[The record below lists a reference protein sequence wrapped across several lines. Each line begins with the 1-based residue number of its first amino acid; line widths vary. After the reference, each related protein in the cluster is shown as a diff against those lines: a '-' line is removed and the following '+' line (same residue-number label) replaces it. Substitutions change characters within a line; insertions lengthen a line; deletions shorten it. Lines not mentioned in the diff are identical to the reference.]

1 MRFWGLLFT
10 ILIIQYNGYSQDILP
25 KIYLTGD
32 FGNDY
37 QQGTFT
43 IVYADGTMEEN
54 LTADIKW
61 RGGTTNAEGKHKRN
75 YKIKFD
81 DNHSFFGLRND
92 NKWILDAGQA
102 DIFRLRNRIA
112 TELWNDFS
120 NKPYYTDKEPKG
132 LSGVR
137 GNVVELYLN
146 DEYRGIYCL
155 TECID
160 RKQMKLKK
168 FEKDGTIHGCLWKSK
183 GYSSSQMYS
192 VPDSYDNS
200 LPMMDVFEVEYPD
213 LDDLSQTDYSVLW
226 NALNFVV
233 NSDDNTFINKVD
245 EYFDLPVIID
255 YYLFINVLGAIDN
268 QGKNMYWAVYDK
280 EDNKKITPAVWDLD
294 MTVGS
299 VTLEKYNKKFSSP
312 EYNMGDSF
320 NLIKRLKELN
330 VNNFNTKLFDRY
342 AELRISYFAPNNLI
356 ERYQSYYHLIKNT
369 GAAEREQNKW
379 SNDSDIEGMTID
391 FDTEIIYICNWIE
404 KRIKYLDNVYNY
416 TSSYIIDIDKNKN
429 NNRIYSIIGTHI
441 KTPINKGIYII
452 NGKKYVV
459 K

>member
-1 MRFWGLLFT
+1 MRFSFLLF
-10 ILIIQYNGYSQDILP
+10 ILFTIQYNGYSQDILP
-25 KIYLTGD
+25 KVYLTGN

-37 QQGTFT
+37 QQGIFS
-43 IVYADGTMEEN
+43 IVYADGTTEEN
-54 LTADIKW
+54 LTANIKW

-81 DNHSFFGLRND
+81 DDHSFFGLRND

-112 TELWNDFS
+112 TELWNDFA
-120 NKPYYTDKEPKG
+120 NKPYYTDKEPKV

-146 DEYRGIYCL
+146 YEYRGIYCL

-160 RKQMKLKK
+160 RKQMKIKK
-168 FEKDGTIHGCLWKSK
+168 FDKEGTIHGCLWKAK
-183 GYSSSQMYS
+183 GYSCSQMYN

-200 LPMMDVFEVEYPD
+200 LPMMDVFEAKYPD

-226 NALNFVV
+226 NAINFVV
-233 NSDDNTFINKVD
+233 NSDDNTFIDNVD
-245 EYFDLPVIID
+245 KYFDLPVIID

-268 QGKNMYWAVYDK
+268 RGKNMYWAVYDK
-280 EDNKKITPAVWDLD
+280 ENDIKITPAVWDLD

-299 VTLEKYNKKFSSP
+299 VALEKYNKEYSSP
-312 EYNMGDSF
+312 EYDMGDSF
-320 NLIKRLKELN
+320 NLIKRLKELD
-330 VNNFNTKLFDRY
+330 VNNFNKRLLDRY
-342 AELRISYFAPNNLI
+342 TELRLSYFSPDNLI
-356 ERYQSYYHLIKNT
+356 ERYKSYYYLLKNS

-379 SNDSDIEGMTID
+379 SNDSDIEGMTIN
-391 FDTEIIYICNWIE
+391 FDTEILYICNWIE

-416 TSSYIIDIDKNKN
+416 TSSYIIDINKNIN
-429 NNRIYSIIGTHI
+429 NNRLYSIAGTHI
-441 KTPINKGIYII
+441 ESPINKGIYIS